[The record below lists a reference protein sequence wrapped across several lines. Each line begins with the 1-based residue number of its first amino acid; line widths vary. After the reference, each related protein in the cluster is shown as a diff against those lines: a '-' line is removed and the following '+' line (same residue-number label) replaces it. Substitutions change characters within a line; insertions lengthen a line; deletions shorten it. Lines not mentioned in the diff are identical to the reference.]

1 MLLQSEEKECEQ
13 SWEKTDTANLADE
26 PSASPPRFRESE
38 WNDNKLR
45 VWCRLPNREWELGQ
59 IQSTSGEKSTVLLLD
74 GTAVKVS
81 TGELLPANP
90 DVLEENNE
98 ATDERQSG
106 SDVGY
111 TFNSGDGITNA
122 SIQEDLQNES
132 AIDDMSVAPNRNP
145 GTPPPPEDDCRLQIG
160 S

>member
-1 MLLQSEEKECEQ
+1 M
-13 SWEKTDTANLADE
+13 E
-26 PSASPPRFRESE
+26 PLTTQQE
-38 WNDNKLR
+38 
-45 VWCRLPNREWELGQ
+45 
-59 IQSTSGEKSTVLLLD
+59 VLLDSDDQNDRVVQDEESKDTMKEDSCLS
-74 GTAVKVS
+74 K
-81 TGELLPANP
+81 TGIDNDSSLSI
-90 DVLEENNE
+90 ENNE
-98 ATDERQSG
+98 ASDESRQSG

-132 AIDDMSVAPNRNP
+132 AIDDMSVAPDRNP